1 MFHSPTNKTSCPS
14 PLIGT
19 GSISEIRASIGRWIR
34 FIAVG
39 NNHSDTRK
47 ALFESSTTQFYQ
59 PPSFGI
65 DSRTKGIYY
74 IVFTRRVSIPCNM
87 HDWRKMQNKPVA
99 LLQKRGYRESF
110 SRQTRHSTVRVKR
123 RVGTYCNFKSISRYR
138 SMSNQISLEYVPT
151 RRNYLPLNVHPQR
164 F

>member
-65 DSRTKGIYY
+65 DSRTQGIYY

-87 HDWRKMQNKPVA
+87 HDWRKMQKKPVA

-110 SRQTRHSTVRVKR
+110 SRQTRHSTVFGSKDVQERIVILNR
-123 RVGTYCNFKSISRYR
+123 FPGIARCPTKSRQ
-138 SMSNQISLEYVPT
+138 SMSLHAEII
-151 RRNYLPLNVHPQR
+151 YL
-164 F
+164 